1 MVRGN
6 LYIRRDQVWKTVR
19 APETAQLCRLT
30 EAPISVFLSC
40 LNPFNRS
47 LLTVWKLSHQF
58 LHWIHKRILCLVIK
72 TQSQPPCNKQT
83 KTFLYQMFI
92 WEMTKSLGSGWNAFH
107 VVLGSPTRLLP
118 SLCSWSSWPWRKW
131 RRLLAGLVE
140 REMGYFLQ
148 VCAEVVTKKR
158 LKKSGL
164 QGWKMPVVLCHLFT
178 QGLS

>member
-40 LNPFNRS
+40 LNPFKRS
-47 LLTVWKLSHQF
+47 LLIVGKLSHQF

-83 KTFLYQMFI
+83 DIFVPNVN
-92 WEMTKSLGSGWNAFH
+92 LGNDEVS
-107 VVLGSPTRLLP
+107 RL
-118 SLCSWSSWPWRKW
+118 
-131 RRLLAGLVE
+131 
-140 REMGYFLQ
+140 
-148 VCAEVVTKKR
+148 R
-158 LKKSGL
+158 LKCLSCGSRFTYEIAPVFVLMEQLTLKKMKEIVGWPGGEGDGIFSPGL
-164 QGWKMPVVLCHLFT
+164 CGSCD
-178 QGLS
+178 